1 MLEKMIK
8 WMTDRRGAVYYS
20 MSYRNGQRINAAG
33 VLSSSGRPGYD
44 CSSAVYYSLVDAGFL
59 PPTTW
64 IGNTDSL
71 YGDLERN
78 GWTRLPLDASG
89 NAKTQRGD
97 IFLWGKRGASTGA
110 FGHTGTFV
118 DADNIIHCNYAN
130 NGITVNNHDAFWM
143 ASGRPE
149 YAFYRYTGN
158 PAPATGIQRGDRVM
172 FAGSHQVEQRATVNG
187 ITQVAAKSLY
197 IHNFDWTDNGIAVS
211 GIAKVDKD
219 GYWLSGITGVG
230 ERFVIP
236 GAMTVNDVAADR
248 GVSYALVTVGGY
260 EVWVAVSA
268 LTEIGAGHAGKP
280 FPSERPK
287 PVDPPKPVEPE
298 KPAEPEPEK
307 PVEPEAPKE
316 PIENQE
322 PIEQPKED
330 EMAFSKEEAQE
341 IKINSQA
348 VLDAN
353 TEFTPIISDKV
364 KTIAYFVTDT
374 SAILSSLVLTVLAI
388 FGQVDGVVAVT
399 LSTAVSTALLGLKQT
414 FRLSNKKQ

>member
-1 MLEKMIK
+1 MSSIETSIK
-8 WMTDRRGAVYYS
+8 WFTDREGKVTYS
-20 MSYRNGQRINAAG
+20 MASRLGPN
-33 VLSSSGRPGYD
+33 SYD
-44 CSSAVYYSLVDAGFL
+44 CSSAVYNALIAGGFL
-59 PPTTW
+59 PAGSW

-78 GWTRLPLDASG
+78 GWTRLPLDANG

-130 NGITVNNHDAFWM
+130 NGITVNNHDSFWM

-149 YAFYRYTGN
+149 YAFYRYTGK

-172 FAGSHQVEQRATVNG
+172 FAGIHQVEQRATVNG

-197 IHNFDWTDNGIAVS
+197 IQNFDWTDNGIAVS
-211 GIAKVDKD
+211 GIAKLDKD

-236 GAMTVNDVAADR
+236 GAMTVKDVATDR
-248 GVSYALVTVGGY
+248 GVAYALVTVGGY

-268 LTEIGAGHAGKP
+268 LTKIDAGHAGKP

-298 KPAEPEPEK
+298 KPAEHEK
-307 PVEPEAPKE
+307 PVEPEAPEETETPKE

-330 EMAFSKEEAQE
+330 DMAFSQDQASKIKSNTQE
-341 IKINSQA
+341 

-353 TEFTPIISDKV
+353 TDFTPIISDKV

-399 LSTAVSTALLGLKQT
+399 LSTAIATALLGIKQT